1 MLDLTQNSTVVADLI
16 FRSGNALLLTERI
29 HHLVVRISD
38 VVIFLSF
45 GTHANCAKEWRNV
58 VEGTNDLSHFH
69 LFLDLELDLRMSCR
83 MMRESWFS
91 STPNGPGIL
100 AK

>member
-38 VVIFLSF
+38 VVILLLSF
-45 GTHANCAKEWRNV
+45 GTHANCAKE
-58 VEGTNDLSHFH
+58 
-69 LFLDLELDLRMSCR
+69 
-83 MMRESWFS
+83 
-91 STPNGPGIL
+91 
-100 AK
+100 